1 MSVGYPGPGVAGWRV
16 PFIALFA
23 VMGYQLLFMHG
34 MRFTA
39 AGDASLI
46 ITMNPI
52 FTVLL
57 AAPMLGQRI
66 TGKMIYGLFLS
77 FIGVVVVTGWSPNT
91 DIPLDERLRE
101 I

>member
-1 MSVGYPGPGVAGWRV
+1 MRILL
-16 PFIALFA
+16 IAVFA

-34 MRFTA
+34 MKFTA

-57 AAPMLGQRI
+57 ASPFLGQRI
-66 TGKMIYGLFLS
+66 TSRMVYGSSLLS
-77 FIGVVVVTGWSPNT
+77 SESQW
-91 DIPLDERLRE
+91 
-101 I
+101 